1 MVRRRAKR
9 RTRGASYEEVKAKI
23 DAKEGIR
30 LAPVLQDLI
39 GNEDPDDLMIKVTD
53 ALEAENPRGVQA
65 GKYYTFIYYAKTPLI
80 QYDQHPLVAVFDV
93 FDWGF
98 RGLNYHW
105 SETKSYTWDEVMSG
119 LYNIKPI
126 ELRAARTIPYQK
138 IITK

>member
-65 GKYYTFIYYAKTPLI
+65 GKYLYLIHISEHTRRYAL
-80 QYDQHPLVAVFDV
+80 
-93 FDWGF
+93 
-98 RGLNYHW
+98 
-105 SETKSYTWDEVMSG
+105 
-119 LYNIKPI
+119 
-126 ELRAARTIPYQK
+126 
-138 IITK
+138 